1 MGKLYLVSI
10 GPGALDMITPRACEA
25 LKKCQIIIGHQ
36 LYLDLIQ
43 TLIQDKIQI
52 ATPWGD
58 EIERVDMAI
67 NKTIEGNDVSLISSG
82 DIGIYGLGGLAL
94 ERLGEN
100 NLEINYE
107 IIPGITSA
115 NACASIL
122 GAPLAHDFLTL
133 SLSDL
138 LVPKKT
144 ILKRAEFAGK
154 GGFVS
159 VLYNVQSSKRKELV
173 YEVLGKF
180 KPYRS
185 PRTPCGVVSNAFR
198 PDEKSRI
205 LAFEDLFSIQFDMLT
220 TLVLGNDATRV
231 VQNKLVTQR
240 GYSFKATSDNVP
252 E

>member
-10 GPGALDMITPRACEA
+10 GPGALDLITPRASEA
-25 LKKCQIIIGHQ
+25 LKKCEIIIGHQ

-43 TLIQDKIQI
+43 TLIADKTHI
-52 ATPWGD
+52 ASPWGK
-58 EIERVDMAI
+58 EIERVDLAI
-67 NKTIEGNDVSLISSG
+67 NKTIEGNNVGLVSSG
-82 DIGIYGLGGLAL
+82 DIGVYALGGLAL

-100 NLEINYE
+100 NVDYE

-138 LVPKKT
+138 LVPKET
-144 ILKRAEFAGK
+144 ILERAESAGK

-173 YEVLGKF
+173 YEVLEKF
-180 KPYRS
+180 RPYRS
-185 PRTPCGVVSNAFR
+185 AQTPCGIVSNAFR
-198 PDEKSRI
+198 ADEKSQI
-205 LAFEDLFSIQFDMLT
+205 VNFENLFSMEFDMLT
-220 TLVLGNDATRV
+220 TIVLGNDATRI
-231 VQNKLVTQR
+231 VQNKMVTQR
-240 GYSFKATSDNVP
+240 GYSFNNESDK
-252 E
+252 